1 MYKNVQIESANARN
15 AKNIAT
21 KSEQNRNEIA
31 MCLTRKATLSGTP
44 PPRLTLQNNSH
55 SFVCMCVYAGVIPPK
70 QQAEF
75 FLSLSGFCLIYS
87 AAALDVCFLLFALQ
101 CYCFIAHTHMLAN
114 ICMHISMS
122 IRHLIH
128 TYHTH
133 LFMALFSI
141 SVRQL
146 FWLEYSLVVCFH
158 FSSTHCLLPFLDV
171 FDLLLRNGKPNNSVN
186 GGASRMQQ
194 CKQ

>member
-1 MYKNVQIESANARN
+1 MFNTQ
-15 AKNIAT
+15 
-21 KSEQNRNEIA
+21 
-31 MCLTRKATLSGTP
+31 
-44 PPRLTLQNNSH
+44 SH
-55 SFVCMCVYAGVIPPK
+55 ALGHTSSTVDAPK
-70 QQAEF
+70 Q
-75 FLSLSGFCLIYS
+75 
-87 AAALDVCFLLFALQ
+87 FALI
-101 CYCFIAHTHMLAN
+101 CMYVCVRRSNSTKTASGIFSFTFWLLLDLLGRCFRCLFLVVRFVVLLLHRTHTHTHMLAN
-114 ICMHISMS
+114 ICMHISVS